1 MDGSKSSPWA
11 WVMQRVHVSGSQ
23 VICRCC
29 FCSGPCRLFRSG
41 PLVPDF
47 ASFFL
52 FLLALSSS
60 RSSGNRAGEAF
71 CSHSW
76 HCCQMFVLSVGLFH
90 FPNGIGFWNSKVRKS
105 LFPAV
110 FHCNILSLRQSAQ
123 NCPTASKGVR
133 GMGEAPR
140 RERKC
145 WDWGKALVNTI
156 QGCQIFFSH
165 KCNPLETDLK
175 FVVPTWVEKFSGVT
189 HGRPIG
195 LLYLKQQLGT
205 PGWAQG
211 VRIALPKQPG
221 RWRGRQVWGQQP
233 FCGPPWTHRRSL
245 ESASL
250 AANILVQQKS
260 HRQLSARAV
269 LHEAGSSIRLWGQSL
284 FEQRQGP
291 LLRKT
296 NTPVEQSQIAFS
308 RSCAPEDS

>member
-1 MDGSKSSPWA
+1 M
-11 WVMQRVHVSGSQ
+11 
-23 VICRCC
+23 ICGCC
-29 FCSGPCRLFRSG
+29 FCSGPCGLFRSG

-47 ASFFL
+47 ASFF
-52 FLLALSSS
+52 FSFWLSPVL
-60 RSSGNRAGEAF
+60 EAQGIGLVRHF
-71 CSHSW
+71 VLTHDIAAKC
-76 HCCQMFVLSVGLFH
+76 FVLSVGLFH

-165 KCNPLETDLK
+165 KCYPLETDLK
-175 FVVPTWVEKFSGVT
+175 FVVPTWVEKLSGVA

-211 VRIALPKQPG
+211 VRIALTKQPR

-245 ESASL
+245 ERASL
-250 AANILVQQKS
+250 TANILVQQKS
-260 HRQLSARAV
+260 HRQLSVWAV
-269 LHEAGSSIRLWGQSL
+269 LQNLG
-284 FEQRQGP
+284 
-291 LLRKT
+291 
-296 NTPVEQSQIAFS
+296 
-308 RSCAPEDS
+308 AP